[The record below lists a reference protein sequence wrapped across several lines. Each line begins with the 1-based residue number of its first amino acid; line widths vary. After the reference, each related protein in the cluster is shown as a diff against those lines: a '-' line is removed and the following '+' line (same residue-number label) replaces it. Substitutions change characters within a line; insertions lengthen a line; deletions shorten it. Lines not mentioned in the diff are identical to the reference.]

1 MENNKEDLNNENKK
15 NELPKDTIIPAY
27 MKKDKVE
34 NVEKDNSNLKKSAKK
49 VKNKID
55 KSKTKKIIV
64 LIVLAVLAIAVV
76 FGIFY
81 GGYILFRKIKYSKY
95 DEYQKQMEIYALSSM
110 YNNEKATSYEKC
122 TKSEAIKLIISSIT
136 NEIEIYD
143 SEYNGEEDYKEK
155 YENKGW
161 VEYAY
166 ENEIITEDDINEKNA
181 NSTVTFIEFVKYY
194 ANARVKL
201 LGQSLKTDEELKFKD
216 IKGLKAEEVSV
227 LSDLVRNG
235 VIENSSK
242 KIKPNRKLAKGE
254 VNMYMT
260 KIIKQ
265 YNLLI
270 PNGKKFN
277 INKEKEPS
285 NASEYPYI
293 LTDVSKDIY
302 EKSFIVKS
310 EETFENPVKVFSY
323 QRVCMSQLMESVKTY
338 YDYILNIDYNTIDKD
353 NMMEVLGEESL
364 FNISEA
370 QINRYITYVKENK
383 IKITGSA
390 TPQMPIVYY
399 DGSIYRVRVK
409 IDFKVESSDTKDNLL
424 FMDLEGKENVTYDS
438 NEYSFYIDAKI
449 DTLGDVSRIMYVYQ
463 APINEYIIDEN
474 KNITL
479 NKKTSS
485 GNGQESQ
492 GNEDD
497 EEYNVVDGVLY
508 I

>member
-1 MENNKEDLNNENKK
+1 MENNKEDLNNQNKK

-34 NVEKDNSNLKKSAKK
+34 NVEKDNSSLKKSAKK

-64 LIVLAVLAIAVV
+64 LIVLAVLAIAMV

-110 YNNEKATSYEKC
+110 YNNGKVTSYERC

-181 NSTVTFIEFVKYY
+181 NSTVTFIEFAKYY

-201 LGQSLKTDEELKFKD
+201 LGESLKTDEELKFKD

-235 VIENSSK
+235 VIENS
-242 KIKPNRKLAKGE
+242 
-254 VNMYMT
+254 
-260 KIIKQ
+260 
-265 YNLLI
+265 
-270 PNGKKFN
+270 
-277 INKEKEPS
+277 
-285 NASEYPYI
+285 
-293 LTDVSKDIY
+293 
-302 EKSFIVKS
+302 
-310 EETFENPVKVFSY
+310 
-323 QRVCMSQLMESVKTY
+323 
-338 YDYILNIDYNTIDKD
+338 
-353 NMMEVLGEESL
+353 
-364 FNISEA
+364 
-370 QINRYITYVKENK
+370 
-383 IKITGSA
+383 
-390 TPQMPIVYY
+390 
-399 DGSIYRVRVK
+399 
-409 IDFKVESSDTKDNLL
+409 
-424 FMDLEGKENVTYDS
+424 
-438 NEYSFYIDAKI
+438 
-449 DTLGDVSRIMYVYQ
+449 
-463 APINEYIIDEN
+463 
-474 KNITL
+474 
-479 NKKTSS
+479 NKKKT
-485 GNGQESQ
+485 
-492 GNEDD
+492 
-497 EEYNVVDGVLY
+497 
-508 I
+508 